1 MSLGSLAAY
10 VAILAVF
17 AAGGFYLYIKTQ
29 GDTSRLFTPR
39 TRRLAFIERAH
50 LDNGRRLLLVRR
62 DDVEHLILIGGP
74 IDLVVE
80 NGIRAESLAGSEVEE
95 DYFAGAVRSIPAAAS
110 ASQRPDALAPAAKAA
125 APAEPRLSL
134 SPDAKENKEDTLDLT
149 KLQEEKAAVP

>member
-1 MSLGSLAAY
+1 MSLGSLAAV

-17 AAGGFYLYIKTQ
+17 AAGGFYLYTKTR

-80 NGIRAESLAGSEVEE
+80 NGIRAGSLANGAVEE
-95 DYFAGAVRSIPAAAS
+95 DYFAEVRTLPEVAS
-110 ASQRPDALAPAAKAA
+110 AWQRADAFAPAAKAA

-134 SPDAKENKEDTLDLT
+134 SPDVKENKEDTLDLT
-149 KLQEEKAAVP
+149 PLQEEKAIQ

>member
-1 MSLGSLAAY
+1 MSLGSLAAV

-17 AAGGFYLYIKTQ
+17 AAGGFYLYTKTR

-39 TRRLAFIERAH
+39 TRRLALIERAH

-80 NGIRAESLAGSEVEE
+80 NGIRAESLASSAVEE
-95 DYFAGAVRSIPAAAS
+95 DYFAEPVRALSEAAS
-110 ASQRPDALAPAAKAA
+110 AWQREDAFAPAAKAA

-134 SPDAKENKEDTLDLT
+134 SPDVKENKEDTLDLT
-149 KLQEEKAAVP
+149 PLQEAKAAQ